1 MGKVMT
7 TLNLPN
13 EMEERLLRECRRL
26 ALSIPDYVATVLE
39 ERWEADDA
47 NAVLEESGQSLGAA
61 QADPDA

>member
-13 EMEERLLRECRRL
+13 EMEERLLWECHRL

-39 ERWEADDA
+39 ERWEAEDA

>member
-13 EMEERLLRECRRL
+13 ELEERLLKECRAR
-26 ALSIPDYVATVLE
+26 SWDIPKYIATVLE